1 MRFRHSADMKR
12 NAKLARLLPADVTES
27 ELFKQAITHR
37 SAGGS
42 NNERLEFLGDSVLG
56 LTISEYLFRQAPDAD
71 EGDLS
76 RLRASLVRGE
86 SLAEIGLALDLGDS
100 LRLGPGELKSGG
112 FRRKSI
118 LEDAL
123 EAIIGAVYLLK
134 GLEFTRGFIHSLFAR
149 QLDNLPDPETLKDP
163 KSRLQE
169 WLQSRGYDVPAYQV
183 LSTSG
188 QAHNRRFV
196 AECRI
201 PALKLVCQHEGAS
214 RRKAEQG
221 AAEQALQKILE
232 SDV

>member
-1 MRFRHSADMKR
+1 MKR
-12 NAKLARLLPADVTES
+12 NTKLAQLLPAEVTES

-37 SAGGS
+37 SAGGK
-42 NNERLEFLGDSVLG
+42 NNERLEFLGDSVLS
-56 LTISEYLFRQAPDAD
+56 LTISEYLYRHAPDAD

-86 SLAEIGLALDLGDS
+86 SLARIGLSLDLGEI

-123 EAIIGAVYLLK
+123 EAIIGAVYLTK
-134 GLEFTRGFIHSLFAR
+134 GLEFTRNFVHTLFSR
-149 QLDNLPDPETLKDP
+149 QLEALPDPETLKDP

-169 WLQSRGYDVPAYQV
+169 WLQSRGYEVPNYQV

-188 QAHNRRFV
+188 KAHNRRFV

-201 PALKLVCQHEGAS
+201 PALQIVCQHEGSS

-221 AAEQALQKILE
+221 AAEQALQKILA